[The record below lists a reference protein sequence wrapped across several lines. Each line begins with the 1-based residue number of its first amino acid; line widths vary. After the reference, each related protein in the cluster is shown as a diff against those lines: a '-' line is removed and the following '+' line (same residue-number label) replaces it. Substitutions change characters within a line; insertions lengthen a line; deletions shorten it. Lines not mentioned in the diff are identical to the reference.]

1 MKAYL
6 LLANGMVFEGRAFGA
21 AGTSVGEVVFNTG
34 MVGYEET
41 LTDPSYYGQIITQ
54 TYPLVGNYGV
64 NGEDAESA
72 RIWAFGYIVRELCG
86 TPSNFRC
93 QKTLDE
99 FLKEQGIIGIAGVDT
114 RRLTRIIRESGVM
127 NGALTTEY
135 KSADAVRADAALME
149 KIKAYTV
156 KDAVDSVTTK
166 CMETFNENGK
176 YHVALFDF
184 GYKRN
189 ILRNLVKRGCKV
201 TLVPGRTT
209 AAELA
214 ALEVDGVMLSNGP
227 GDPAENVKIIENLK
241 EIAALGRPVF
251 GICLGHQ
258 LMALATGAKTEK
270 LKYGHRGVNQPVTDF
285 AKDRTFITSQNHGY
299 AVVAGTVDPAVAE
312 VSHVNANDGTT
323 EGIRYKNIPC
333 FTVQFHPEACG
344 GPRDTE
350 YLFDDFVA
358 MRKGGC

>member
-34 MVGYEET
+34 MVGYEEI

-135 KSADAVRADAALME
+135 KSADAVRAEGA
-149 KIKAYTV
+149 
-156 KDAVDSVTTK
+156 
-166 CMETFNENGK
+166 
-176 YHVALFDF
+176 
-184 GYKRN
+184 
-189 ILRNLVKRGCKV
+189 
-201 TLVPGRTT
+201 TT
-209 AAELA
+209 AYNSSSPTGAYKQDGYAEGTLSTIGINP
-214 ALEVDGVMLSNGP
+214 DGTVVGRYSNGQ
-227 GDPAENVKIIENLK
+227 GQNLWQ
-241 EIAALGRPVF
+241 IPVCRF
-251 GICLGHQ
+251 TSEDGLRREGSN
-258 LMALATGAKTEK
+258 LFSATEEAGQMEM
-270 LKYGHRGVNQPVTDF
+270 G
-285 AKDRTFITSQNHGY
+285 
-299 AVVAGTVDPAVAE
+299 VAGTE
-312 VSHVNANDGTT
+312 NYGTVNAYNVENSNVDMATEMVNMIITQRGFQSNSKVVTT
-323 EGIRYKNIPC
+323 ADQMLQK
-333 FTVQFHPEACG
+333 
-344 GPRDTE
+344 
-350 YLFDDFVA
+350 A
-358 MRKGGC
+358 MELKR

>member
-166 CMETFNENGK
+166 CM
-176 YHVALFDF
+176 
-184 GYKRN
+184 
-189 ILRNLVKRGCKV
+189 
-201 TLVPGRTT
+201 
-209 AAELA
+209 
-214 ALEVDGVMLSNGP
+214 
-227 GDPAENVKIIENLK
+227 
-241 EIAALGRPVF
+241 
-251 GICLGHQ
+251 
-258 LMALATGAKTEK
+258 
-270 LKYGHRGVNQPVTDF
+270 
-285 AKDRTFITSQNHGY
+285 
-299 AVVAGTVDPAVAE
+299 
-312 VSHVNANDGTT
+312 
-323 EGIRYKNIPC
+323 
-333 FTVQFHPEACG
+333 
-344 GPRDTE
+344 
-350 YLFDDFVA
+350 
-358 MRKGGC
+358 